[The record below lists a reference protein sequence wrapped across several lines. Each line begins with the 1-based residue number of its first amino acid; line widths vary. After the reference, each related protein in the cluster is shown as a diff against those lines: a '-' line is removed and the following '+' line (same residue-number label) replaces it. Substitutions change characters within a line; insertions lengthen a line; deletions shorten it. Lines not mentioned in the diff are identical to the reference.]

1 MTHRCLS
8 NYEYTKSHIAWY
20 FSFQSCH
27 LISLS
32 SCLSAEDTIQCPII
46 TSSLHLPTGLLLSL
60 WQLARTVLEWPVCPW
75 DVAARDLLIGVWHQV
90 FVWDIPLL
98 FQTLMSSLINYILHA
113 TVTQSSKKKKKN
125 SSKMQVFVCKKDK
138 IRFLF
143 NVLSGTFR
151 DSRATKAQHVFQTW
165 SATVNKNGHLCS
177 FQRIKSVSYF
187 LLLADQKTQ
196 TMRNVAL
203 TLVKVAW
210 VQESCRERFPKWRQ
224 AIPPYLKEEMKLWC
238 HVR

>member
-1 MTHRCLS
+1 MSSDFCICLFPVLILKCNKHMTHRCLS

-20 FSFQSCH
+20 FSFQRCH

-113 TVTQSSKKKKKN
+113 TVTQSSKKKKRTAAK
-125 SSKMQVFVCKKDK
+125 CKYLLV
-138 IRFLF
+138 R
-143 NVLSGTFR
+143 R
-151 DSRATKAQHVFQTW
+151 TK
-165 SATVNKNGHLCS
+165 
-177 FQRIKSVSYF
+177 
-187 LLLADQKTQ
+187 
-196 TMRNVAL
+196 
-203 TLVKVAW
+203 
-210 VQESCRERFPKWRQ
+210 
-224 AIPPYLKEEMKLWC
+224 
-238 HVR
+238 